1 MALLASRE
9 IRTILRHEQ
18 IAQRRAARV
27 SEAPILYEPPKRLAL
42 SVDERGGCERKQVE
56 ERLSTTDLFRFNLA
70 APSDASR
77 RSLGNVNDVRV
88 TLHPGE
94 FKVYLGHRVGHPA
107 KFARVYAVLTKS
119 VSKR

>member
-56 ERLSTTDLFRFNLA
+56 ERLDRQSIIEQIAGLPCFNAEQDLILYDFG
-70 APSDASR
+70 S
-77 RSLGNVNDVRV
+77 
-88 TLHPGE
+88 
-94 FKVYLGHRVGHPA
+94 
-107 KFARVYAVLTKS
+107 
-119 VSKR
+119 